1 MELCYRILPHKF
13 MLETFHKLLLQVFT
27 NTSFTDSRQLFQQF
41 FFLQRDVKG
50 RNMEELYFKF
60 ILFLTNDRKPN
71 FQEILRRLDK
81 SQLFNAATVMIF
93 SNP

>member
-1 MELCYRILPHKF
+1 
-13 MLETFHKLLLQVFT
+13 MLERFHKLLLQVFT
-27 NTSFTDSRQLFQQF
+27 NKSFTESRQLFQH
-41 FFLQRDVKG
+41 FL
-50 RNMEELYFKF
+50 EELYFKF

-81 SQLFNAATVMIF
+81 SQLFNAGTVMIF